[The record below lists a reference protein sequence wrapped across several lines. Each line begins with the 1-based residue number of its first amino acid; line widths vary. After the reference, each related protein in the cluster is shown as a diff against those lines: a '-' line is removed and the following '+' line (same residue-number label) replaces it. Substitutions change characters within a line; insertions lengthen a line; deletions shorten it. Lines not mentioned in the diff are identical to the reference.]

1 MSASGLLEIKR
12 RINSVKN
19 TQKITRAMGLISIS
33 KLRRAREKL
42 NDNNMYFNKL
52 SDIKKHIFYLSRN
65 ERNIFMSKNDSK
77 IKLFIVFASDSGL
90 CGSFNGAC
98 LDHLNNKYENEKEN
112 IKIIVIGNRGFSY
125 IKKYGLNLYKG
136 YSDLDSDEGKA
147 SVKEIVLDA
156 MELFLNEE
164 VGEVSFIYTS
174 YKSAI
179 KQVVVEEK
187 ILPLENEFSDSETIS
202 YDKVFSL
209 GADINILLR
218 AFIYRYLEGKLINC
232 MFDSKT
238 SEQSIRMQAMNGAT
252 SNADEILK
260 NLNAKYNRIRQ
271 SAITQE
277 ISEIVSGAKAQD

>member
-1 MSASGLLEIKR
+1 MSTSGLLEIKR

-33 KLRRAREKL
+33 KLRHAREKL

-52 SDIKKHIFYLSRN
+52 SDIKKHIFYISRN
-65 ERNIFMSKNDSK
+65 ERNIFINKNDSK

-98 LDHLNNKYENEKEN
+98 LDYLNNKYEKEKEN

-136 YSDLDSDEGKA
+136 YSDLDSSEGKA
-147 SVKEIVLDA
+147 SVKEIVVDA
-156 MELFLNEE
+156 MELFLSQE
-164 VGEVSFIYTS
+164 VGEVSFIYMS

-179 KQVVVEEK
+179 KQIVLEEK
-187 ILPLENEFSDSETIS
+187 ILPLDNEFSDGETGD
-202 YDKVFSL
+202 YDKMFSL
-209 GADINILLR
+209 GTDINILLR
-218 AFIYRYLEGKLINC
+218 DFIYRYFEGKLINC
-232 MFDSKT
+232 TFDSKT
-238 SEQSIRMQAMNGAT
+238 SEQSIRMQTMNAAT

-277 ISEIVSGAKAQD
+277 ISEIISGAKAQD